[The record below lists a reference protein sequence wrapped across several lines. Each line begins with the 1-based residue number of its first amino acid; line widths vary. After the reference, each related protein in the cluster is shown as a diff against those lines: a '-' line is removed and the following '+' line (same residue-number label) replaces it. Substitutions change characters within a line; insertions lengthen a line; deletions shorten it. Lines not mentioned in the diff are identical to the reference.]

1 MFESLLSNNLMK
13 SQLTH
18 AVQNKKT
25 LHAYMFCGPDG
36 SGKKTA
42 AVAFAAELMGDAKQ
56 KALKG
61 THPDVIF
68 VKDIDGKD
76 VPSVKTIKNMRADAF
91 ITPTEAAKKVYIIDN
106 AGELSEQS
114 QNALLTILEQPPSFC
129 VFILLCRSRE
139 NMLSTIISRCTVYDM
154 EDVDTAEGVEYLKK
168 ALPKADAATLEFCI
182 KASGGNLGLAKKMA
196 ADKKFKEQVEA
207 CENIV
212 KSAVE
217 GNLYVASKYVCKLTK
232 DGIKSFLPVLSM
244 YLRDVLVLA
253 TTKNKDSLIFKDS
266 ILKYEQTFSKIKA
279 DRIYNCLSGI
289 ACATQ
294 NIENYA
300 NISLVTC
307 ELIIAIGGL
316 NS

>member
-18 AVQNKKT
+18 AVQNQKT